1 MGNEYIEKV
10 QGLIFGVTDCDE
22 ANEILNE
29 INEYFRTNRIT
40 KSQKEQLEND
50 LHNECMAEGINMGI
64 DDYDWEEMCLY
75 NTDLKD

>member
-1 MGNEYIEKV
+1 MGNEYIEEV
-10 QGLIFGVTDCDE
+10 QGLVLSITDCDE
-22 ANEILNE
+22 ANEILNK
-29 INEYFRTNRIT
+29 ISEYFLMNYIT

-50 LHNECMAEGINMGI
+50 VHSECMAEGINLGI